1 MVTKP
6 LQQAAKTAA
15 KNAAK
20 SAAKSAV
27 KSAAKSAAD
36 AAKTAGD
43 AAGAAGDTAKSTA
56 SSATSSPLKTAVQG
70 LTATMTNR
78 LVSSLSDRVSST
90 ASRLSDYTDSGGQ
103 NGGLL
108 SAVTGSGS
116 DGGGGVGTLLKE
128 SATSMI
134 KDKVSGV
141 KDKVKDAVTGGGGG
155 GKGGKKKKLKVT
167 NIVEHIDVGVP
178 LDVAYDQWTQYS
190 EFPSFMKK
198 VENVDQPE
206 DTKTTW
212 KAQVFWSHR
221 VWEASIVEQ
230 VRNERIVWTSKGAKG
245 SVDGTVTFHEL
256 SPSLTRIIVILEYH
270 PQGLFERTGNIW
282 RAQGRRARLEIKH
295 FARHAMTQTI
305 LNTEDLDGWHG
316 EIRDGEVTKTSEEAD
331 QEDQDRQDELDQQDG
346 EGDQDELEGQ
356 DEDTDEAD
364 QEKGEAEDEEGDEDE
379 FTDEDEQADE
389 EPEDEADEEPEEEPV
404 PARRRA
410 RAGGD
415 EARGNSRA
423 RARKGSNR

>member
-1 MVTKP
+1 VSPVITKP
-6 LQQAAKTAA
+6 LKQTAKAAT
-15 KNAAK
+15 
-20 SAAKSAV
+20 
-27 KSAAKSAAD
+27 
-36 AAKTAGD
+36 KTAGKT
-43 AAGAAGDTAKSTA
+43 AGKAGSAAGSVAGAAGDTAKSAA
-56 SSATSSPLKTAVQG
+56 SSATSGPLKTAVQG
-70 LTATMTNR
+70 LTATMANR
-78 LVSSLSDRVSST
+78 VVSSLSDRVSST
-90 ASRLSDYTDSGGQ
+90 TSRLTDYTETGGK

-108 SAVTGSGS
+108 SAVTG
-116 DGGGGVGTLLKE
+116 GGGVGTLLKD
-128 SATSMI
+128 SATSVV

-155 GKGGKKKKLKVT
+155 GKGGNKKKLKVT

-221 VWEASIVEQ
+221 VWEASIIEQ
-230 VRNERIVWTSKGAKG
+230 VRNERIVWRSKGAKG

-256 SPSLTRIIVILEYH
+256 SPTLTRIIVILEYH
-270 PQGLFERTGNIW
+270 PQGLFERTGNLW

-316 EIRDGEVTKTSEEAD
+316 EIRDGEVVKTSEEAD
-331 QEDQDRQDELDQQDG
+331 QEDQDQQDQLEGQDQDEDEADQDEDEGDQDED
-346 EGDQDELEGQ
+346 EGDQDEL
-356 DEDTDEAD
+356 
-364 QEKGEAEDEEGDEDE
+364 
-379 FTDEDEQADE
+379 TDEDEQADEEPEDETDE
-389 EPEDEADEEPEEEPV
+389 EPEDEADEEPEEETV
-404 PARRRA
+404 PARRR
-410 RAGGD
+410 GGD
-415 EARGNSRA
+415 RARGNGRA

>member
-1 MVTKP
+1 VVTKP
-6 LQQAAKTAA
+6 LKQTAKAAT
-15 KNAAK
+15 
-20 SAAKSAV
+20 
-27 KSAAKSAAD
+27 
-36 AAKTAGD
+36 KTAGKTAGKAGSAAGS
-43 AAGAAGDTAKSTA
+43 AAGAAGDTAKSAA
-56 SSATSSPLKTAVQG
+56 SSAASGPLKTAVQG
-70 LTATMTNR
+70 LTATMANR
-78 LVSSLSDRVSST
+78 VVSSLSDRVSST
-90 ASRLSDYTDSGGQ
+90 TSRLTDYTETGGK
-103 NGGLL
+103 NGGLI
-108 SAVTGSGS
+108 SAVT
-116 DGGGGVGTLLKE
+116 GGGGVGTLLKD
-128 SATSMI
+128 SATSVV

-221 VWEASIVEQ
+221 VWEASIIEQ
-230 VRNERIVWTSKGAKG
+230 VRNERIVWRSKGAKG

-256 SPSLTRIIVILEYH
+256 APDLTRIIVILEYH
-270 PQGLFERTGNIW
+270 PQGLFERTGNLW
-282 RAQGRRARLEIKH
+282 RAQGRRARLELKH

-316 EIRDGEVTKTSEEAD
+316 EIRDGEVVKTSEEAD
-331 QEDQDRQDELDQQDG
+331 QEDQDQQEEQDG
-346 EGDQDELEGQ
+346 QVDQDELEDQ
-356 DEDTDEAD
+356 DEESDEAD
-364 QEKGEAEDEEGDEDE
+364 Q
-379 FTDEDEQADE
+379 DEQADE
-389 EPEDEADEEPEEEPV
+389 LDEESDQDQADEEPEEEPA
-404 PARRRA
+404 PRRRV

-415 EARGNSRA
+415 QSSGNGRA
-423 RARKGSNR
+423 RARKGSSR